1 MQLSGTPLRM
11 ATFLAIQNTYT
22 HVQMAICTPQAMSTP
37 LVLDK
42 TVASKECIPAL
53 EKLLKD
59 NTISLDDLSFIAVNQ
74 GPGPFTTLRVV
85 ISTVNGLSFARNIPL
100 VGVNGL
106 EALAYEY
113 PQTNKV
119 ILLNAF
125 GGDVYYLIDA
135 YGIRSSGVAPINL
148 ILQEIVLKI
157 PDSPILFL
165 GNGVNLHS
173 TLISATFGDRA
184 LIPNP
189 LPEVATLASIA
200 QLGQAQWNEQTNIC
214 YQLQPLYYKQ
224 AFIG

>member
-1 MQLSGTPLRM
+1 M

-37 LVLDK
+37 LLLDK

-59 NTISLDDLSFIAVNQ
+59 NACSFDELSFIAVNQ

-85 ISTVNGLSFARNIPL
+85 ISTVNGLSFARKIPL
-100 VGVNGL
+100 IGVNGL
-106 EALAYEY
+106 EAFAHEY

-125 GGDVYYLIDA
+125 GGDVYYLVDA
-135 YGIRSSGVAPINL
+135 YGIRYSGVASINI
-148 ILQEIVLKI
+148 ILQEIVQKI
-157 PDSPILFL
+157 PDNPILFL

-184 LIPNP
+184 HIPNP
-189 LPEVATLASIA
+189 LPEVASLASIA
-200 QLGQAQWNEQTNIC
+200 QLGRTHWNAQTNIS
-214 YQLQPLYYKQ
+214 YQLQPLYFKQ